1 MSLLFCLMLAAF
13 TLLCIYIII
22 FWNKN
27 RLTSRFRV
35 KLTVLFLLLVLLPVI
50 PLTFLTAHLLTTS
63 AKYLTIPGISDAIE
77 TSIETL
83 KQQTQEKGKSFL
95 DKNPDFAKVSV
106 ALLDQYDIDFIG
118 TYQLKEDSIRTLFT
132 LKSTKNKVLIDKNRL
147 SQNISPAQNSHLSE
161 DGLLTYYSFINDTI
175 FKVIEYTVNDE
186 VMDAKREITHA
197 HNLYNALALIKRS
210 ILQKNLIWSLAVL
223 IVVSMTALAVLVGKK
238 LSQSISEPIQQL
250 VEGMNRVAADDL
262 NQPVTTS
269 AKHEFRFM
277 IDTFNHMME
286 DLKQTR
292 HKLIQA
298 ERLAAWQQV
307 ARMIS
312 HEIKNSLT
320 PISIALRRIRNKTA
334 KKEFADLSLQN
345 SLGNIDQEIHSLS
358 KMATQFSE
366 FAKLPAPDKSPVNLN
381 DIITS
386 VVTLNKANAGNITL
400 ITHLDNTLPSV
411 RADKYQLRQV
421 LNNLIQNSMEAM
433 SDQGT
438 ISIHTSPASSSNH
451 TINIK
456 IQDNGCGLD
465 PEQKDNIFKP
475 YFTTKERGTG
485 LGLAIVKRII
495 DEHQGT
501 IRVESEKNKGT
512 TFSIDL

>member
-1 MSLLFCLMLAAF
+1 
-13 TLLCIYIII
+13 
-22 FWNKN
+22 
-27 RLTSRFRV
+27 
-35 KLTVLFLLLVLLPVI
+35 
-50 PLTFLTAHLLTTS
+50 
-63 AKYLTIPGISDAIE
+63 
-77 TSIETL
+77 
-83 KQQTQEKGKSFL
+83 
-95 DKNPDFAKVSV
+95 
-106 ALLDQYDIDFIG
+106 
-118 TYQLKEDSIRTLFT
+118 
-132 LKSTKNKVLIDKNRL
+132 
-147 SQNISPAQNSHLSE
+147 
-161 DGLLTYYSFINDTI
+161 
-175 FKVIEYTVNDE
+175 
-186 VMDAKREITHA
+186 
-197 HNLYNALALIKRS
+197 
-210 ILQKNLIWSLAVL
+210 
-223 IVVSMTALAVLVGKK
+223 
-238 LSQSISEPIQQL
+238 
-250 VEGMNRVAADDL
+250 
-262 NQPVTTS
+262 
-269 AKHEFRFM
+269 M